1 MTTSC
6 PGGACP
12 LSFRRRAYRGLYT
25 LPTEVRALMNDLALA
40 LTNVRARIAKFGGQT
55 IGEENTKHALIEPV
69 LRALGWDVGDLD
81 EVRCEYK
88 LKQADNPVDY
98 ALFVNGGLR
107 LLVEAKALGENL
119 SKSAHQIMG
128 YAGVAGIVEWIV
140 LTDGNEYR
148 IYNAYA
154 PVHIDQKLFKRV
166 VVASDEPGLA
176 ETLGLLSKAQLQ
188 STVIDDL
195 WRAYF
200 VDRQVKKVVQDLAGL
215 DAPTDFVNLVRKRV
229 PALST
234 AEVRQSLGRATLSLD
249 YGTLKLAPTL
259 PVGAKAPVSPP
270 ATVPPAVKDVGD
282 KDPGP
287 DKTPWRHVTLK
298 DLIASGTIALP
309 LDIETTYKGHQLT
322 ARIETD
328 GTVTWSGTSYGSI
341 SMAGAMARKSIV
353 GAPPGRE
360 FQPTNG
366 WTFWR
371 FRDADGSL
379 AFVDVL
385 RQRHLTSSM

>member
-1 MTTSC
+1 
-6 PGGACP
+6 
-12 LSFRRRAYRGLYT
+12 
-25 LPTEVRALMNDLALA
+25 MNDLALA

-69 LRALGWDVGDLD
+69 LRALGWDVEDLD

-98 ALFVNGGLR
+98 ALFVHGGLR

-119 SKSAHQIMG
+119 SKYAHQIMG

-154 PVHIDQKLFKRV
+154 PVPIDQKLFKRV
-166 VVASDEPGLA
+166 AVASDEPGLTD
-176 ETLGLLSKAQLQ
+176 TLGLLSKAQLQ
-188 STVIDDL
+188 GTVIDDL

-200 VDRQVKKVVQDLAGL
+200 VDRQVKKAVEGLAGL
-215 DAPTDFVNLVRKRV
+215 DAPADFVNLVRKRV
-229 PALST
+229 PTLT
-234 AEVRQSLGRATLSLD
+234 PAEIRQSLGRAMLSLD
-249 YGTLKLAPTL
+249 YGSFKMAPPL
-259 PVGAKAPVSPP
+259 PAGAKAPVAPP
-270 ATVPPAVKDVGD
+270 PTVPTAVKDVGD
-282 KDPGP
+282 QSTVA

-298 DLIASGTIALP
+298 EMIASGTIMPP
-309 LDIETTYKGHQLT
+309 LAIETMYKGQQL
-322 ARIETD
+322 AGRIEAD
-328 GTVTWSGTSYGSI
+328 GTVTWNGSAYD
-341 SMAGAMARKSIV
+341 SLSTAGGMARKSII

-360 FQPTNG
+360 YPQTNG

-371 FRDADGSL
+371 FRDSDSSL
-379 AFVDVL
+379 ALIDVL
-385 RQRHLTSSM
+385 RQRHVAT

>member
-1 MTTSC
+1 
-6 PGGACP
+6 
-12 LSFRRRAYRGLYT
+12 
-25 LPTEVRALMNDLALA
+25 MNDLAAA

-55 IGEENTKHALIEPV
+55 IGEENTKHALIEPI
-69 LRALGWDVGDLD
+69 LRALGWDLEDLD

-98 ALFVNGGLR
+98 ALFVHGGLR

-119 SKSAHQIMG
+119 SKYAHQIMG

-148 IYNAYA
+148 IYNAFA
-154 PVHIDQKLFKRV
+154 QVPIDQKLFKRAV
-166 VVASDEPGLA
+166 VSSDEPGLV

-188 STVIDDL
+188 GTMIDDL

-200 VDRQVKKVVQDLAGL
+200 VDRQVKKAVEDLAGL

-229 PALST
+229 PALSPT
-234 AEVRQSLGRATLSLD
+234 EVRQSLGRATLSLD
-249 YGTLKLAPTL
+249 YGTFKAIPTL
-259 PVGAKAPVSPP
+259 PVGGPKAMTSLTTSVAPGVMS
-270 ATVPPAVKDVGD
+270 AAS
-282 KDPGP
+282 KDPDP

-298 DLIASGTIALP
+298 DLISSGTVDLP
-309 LDIETTYKGHQLT
+309 LEIETLYRGSQLA
-322 ARIETD
+322 ARIEAD
-328 GTVTWSGTSYGSI
+328 GTVTWNGSAFD
-341 SMAGAMARKSIV
+341 SLSTAAGMARKSIV

-360 FQPTNG
+360 YPQTNG

-371 FRDADGSL
+371 FRDSDGGL
-379 AFVDVL
+379 VLVDVL
-385 RQRHLTSSM
+385 RQRHFAG